1 MPGIRQDMRISSISS
16 LARVVDPRYPT
27 NFAILIIAALAGG
40 GYLIY
45 NLYASTDLLSAFG
58 AAFAFA
64 VGIFLTWALGRE
76 IDPEHELAAFAG
88 LLLFIPG
95 YLVFGAPDLIMLLTI
110 LLLLR
115 MLNETTGLQPKLLD
129 LLAIIALGSMLVVRG
144 AWVFGFFCSAGFLL
158 EARLGESRN
167 RYLLLSGFMAF
178 LTLASL
184 LILKPLSPSNRIT
197 LVQIGFVISVALV
210 FIPLVLHTRTIE
222 VICDYQPERL
232 KPVRVQAG
240 QVFAISSAILVWI
253 IAGYSGIIALLPLW
267 SSFIGLSVGYLTSIF
282 TERIKENTGKT

>member
-1 MPGIRQDMRISSISS
+1 MRISSISS
-16 LARVVDPRYPT
+16 LARIVDPRYPT
-27 NFAILIIAALAGG
+27 NLSILIIAAIAGG

-45 NLYASTDLLSAFG
+45 NLSAGTDLLSAFG
-58 AAFAFA
+58 AAFVFA

-95 YLVFGAPDLIMLLTI
+95 YLVLGASDLIMLLTI
-110 LLLLR
+110 LLLVR
-115 MLNETTGLQPKLLD
+115 MLNQTTGLQPKFLD
-129 LLAIIALGSMLVVRG
+129 LLAIIALGSVLLVRG
-144 AWVFGFFCSAGFLL
+144 AWIFGFFCTAAFIL
-158 EARLGESRN
+158 EAWLGESRN
-167 RYLLLSGFMAF
+167 RYLVLSGLMAF
-178 LTLASL
+178 LTLTSI
-184 LILKPLSPSNRIT
+184 LIFKPTSPSIET
-197 LVQIGFVISVALV
+197 TPAQLVFVISATLL
-210 FIPLVLHTRTIE
+210 FIPLVLHTRKIN

-267 SSFIGLSVGYLTSIF
+267 SSFIGLSAGYLTSIF
-282 TERIKENTGKT
+282 TERIKLNTGKT

>member
-1 MPGIRQDMRISSISS
+1 MPGTGKGMRISSISS

-27 NFAILIIAALAGG
+27 NLAILIIATLAGG

-45 NLYASTDLLSAFG
+45 NLYAGTDLLSAFG
-58 AAFAFA
+58 AAFVFA

-95 YLVFGAPDLIMLLTI
+95 FLVLGAPDLIMLLTI
-110 LLLLR
+110 LLLVR
-115 MLNETTGLQPKLLD
+115 MLNQTTGLQPKFLD
-129 LLAIIALGSMLVVRG
+129 LLAIIALGSVLLVRG
-144 AWVFGFFCSAGFLL
+144 AWIFGFFCTAAFIL
-158 EARLGESRN
+158 EAWLGKLRN
-167 RYLLLSGFMAF
+167 RYLVLSALMAL
-178 LTLASL
+178 LTLASF
-184 LILKPLSPSNRIT
+184 LIFKPWIPSTGIP
-197 LVQIGFVISVALV
+197 LAQVGFVISVALV
-210 FIPLVLHTRTIE
+210 FIPLVLHTRKIE

-240 QVFAISSAILVWI
+240 QVFAFSSAILVWI

-282 TERIKENTGKT
+282 TERIK